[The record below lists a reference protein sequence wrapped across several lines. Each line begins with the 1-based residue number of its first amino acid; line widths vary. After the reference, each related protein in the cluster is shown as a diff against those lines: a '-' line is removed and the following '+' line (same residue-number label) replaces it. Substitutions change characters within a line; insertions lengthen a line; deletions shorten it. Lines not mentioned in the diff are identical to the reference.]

1 MSENIR
7 VLMVEDELADAELM
21 VRELRRAGF
30 APDWARVDTELA
42 YLSSLDWAP
51 DVILSDSNLPS
62 FDGLQALEILRE
74 RDLDIPFI
82 LVSGRLGEDWA
93 VDAMK
98 RGAYDYLLKDRLA
111 RLGESVRRALSQR
124 QLRAERAL
132 AIEALRQSE
141 ERHRLVSE
149 ITADY
154 AYSLDAPSG
163 QPLAC

>member
-7 VLMVEDELADAELM
+7 VLIVEDELADAELM
-21 VRELRRAGF
+21 VRELRRAG
-30 APDWARVDTELA
+30 
-42 YLSSLDWAP
+42 
-51 DVILSDSNLPS
+51 
-62 FDGLQALEILRE
+62 
-74 RDLDIPFI
+74 
-82 LVSGRLGEDWA
+82 
-93 VDAMK
+93 
-98 RGAYDYLLKDRLA
+98 
-111 RLGESVRRALSQR
+111 LGESVRRALSQR

-163 QPLAC
+163 QPLACAWITEPFTRITGFTAAEINLRG